1 MNQNIQNSVNNN
13 NIDEYYRKISPQMT
27 SNLLEII
34 EQINE
39 NNIEN
44 QVIINKIKFIRLL
57 VDAMHDLFPQNHSN
71 NNSNESLGSHQQLRF
86 QNDFNYFFFFT
97 ISVNCEFY
105 LTFILTFIL
114 TFLYFTYR

>member
-1 MNQNIQNSVNNN
+1 MKSTFITRVTMNQNIQNSVNNN
-13 NIDEYYRKISPQMT
+13 NIDNHINIDEYYRKISPQMT

-34 EQINE
+34 EQINK

-86 QNDFNYFFFFT
+86 QNDFNYFFSSQFQL
-97 ISVNCEFY
+97 IVNS
-105 LTFILTFIL
+105 I
-114 TFLYFTYR
+114 